1 MEPVPNGFKIYHKK
15 ENKMNHKK
23 TAKDIIDYAG
33 GKENIKA
40 VEHCATRLRIEVLE
54 EDKIQKEEIEELEG
68 VKGAMFHSGQ
78 YQIILGTGTVNKVYN
93 EVIKMENFE
102 TGSSRNAA
110 EKAREIH
117 DRQDGFKKVI
127 RVFSDVFVPIIP
139 VLVATGLFMGLR
151 GLLTNEVFLGFFGS
165 SPESINPN
173 FILYTQVLTDTAFAF
188 LPALVCWSTF
198 KVFGGSPVLGIV
210 LGLMLVNPVLPN
222 AYEVGNGAADPL
234 MILGF
239 IPVTGYQGSV
249 LPAFIA
255 GIIGAK
261 FENWVRSWMADAL
274 DLLLTPFLTLL
285 FMSAASLFIIGPV
298 FHLLEN
304 AILVLTQGILY
315 LPLGLAGLL
324 IGGVQQVVVIFGIH
338 HVLNALEIQL
348 LAQTGANPFNPL
360 LSAAVAGQAGAVLA
374 VAVKTKDEKLK
385 SIAFPSA
392 LSALLGITEP
402 AIYGIN
408 LRFFKPFV
416 CGMIGGAAGGFI
428 ASLLNLAATGM
439 AVTVI
444 PGLLLFLNNQIFGY
458 IIAIAAAI
466 IVSFAA
472 TWFFGYRDEM
482 LKGDGIE

>member
-1 MEPVPNGFKIYHKK
+1 
-15 ENKMNHKK
+15 
-23 TAKDIIDYAG
+23 
-33 GKENIKA
+33 
-40 VEHCATRLRIEVLE
+40 
-54 EDKIQKEEIEELEG
+54 
-68 VKGAMFHSGQ
+68 
-78 YQIILGTGTVNKVYN
+78 
-93 EVIKMENFE
+93 
-102 TGSSRNAA
+102 
-110 EKAREIH
+110 
-117 DRQDGFKKVI
+117 
-127 RVFSDVFVPIIP
+127 
-139 VLVATGLFMGLR
+139 
-151 GLLTNEVFLGFFGS
+151 
-165 SPESINPN
+165 
-173 FILYTQVLTDTAFAF
+173 
-188 LPALVCWSTF
+188 
-198 KVFGGSPVLGIV
+198 
-210 LGLMLVNPVLPN
+210 
-222 AYEVGNGAADPL
+222 
-234 MILGF
+234 
-239 IPVTGYQGSV
+239 
-249 LPAFIA
+249 
-255 GIIGAK
+255 
-261 FENWVRSWMADAL
+261 
-274 DLLLTPFLTLL
+274 
-285 FMSAASLFIIGPV
+285 MSAASLFILGPV